1 LKPKDPCQCDSP
13 QFCDRY
19 LKDMQLTHWEACQ
32 EREDYRESFYKMSL
46 ERIGIAKA
54 RKEEKEFIEL
64 QKKASS
70 VASIHRCSDIF
81 PFMRSIFFKNKSKEQ
96 KPNDWQ
102 LKNISLKGLERSGT
116 GFAFDI
122 LGKNLLSVSLDQN
135 CKHHKLKISE
145 PRFDNIILCVKNP
158 YSWYLSYRDFGHT
171 GREVT
176 NKVTYSSPQE
186 CIALWNE
193 YYSDWV
199 NSDLN
204 IYLLRYEDILKNEK
218 ASVKNIAKFLGVR
231 RTKKHYPVKGYVN
244 NYCQRPTTSW
254 SSDFNRKEYFLSK
267 SYLNE
272 LTHEHII
279 AIYNTLDDELLEK
292 MNYSKE
298 P

>member
-1 LKPKDPCQCDSP
+1 MKPKDPCQCDSP
-13 QFCDRY
+13 QFCERY

-32 EREDYRESFYKMSL
+32 EREDYRECFYKMSL

-54 RKEEKEFIEL
+54 RKEEREFVQLE
-64 QKKASS
+64 QKASS
-70 VASIHRCSDIF
+70 VACIHRCSDIF
-81 PFMRSIFFKNKSKEQ
+81 PSMRSMFFRGQ
-96 KPNDWQ
+96 KTTIKD
-102 LKNISLKGLERSGT
+102 ISLKGLERSGT